1 MEKDNKNIICGG
13 GNVVAR
19 EEKAIRVLVSTVY
32 WLSPAAIRLFPFLVR
47 EVPLEEIYKLTVLS
61 SFDSFLSSKDLANN
75 RQSTSTPLAILS

>member
-47 EVPLEEIYKLTVLS
+47 EVPLEEIDGVRKEKERLTAAW
-61 SFDSFLSSKDLANN
+61 FLVSHVNH
-75 RQSTSTPLAILS
+75 

>member
-32 WLSPAAIRLFPFLVR
+32 WLSPAAIRLFPFLCWAAGSKR
-47 EVPLEEIYKLTVLS
+47 SEAEVERDCEEEIL
-61 SFDSFLSSKDLANN
+61 
-75 RQSTSTPLAILS
+75 